1 MTSWMSGL
9 LELALESFSKNNLTI
24 KPFKNMSSSWSNQIL
39 SWEEQ
44 NQVSTLTVRYEDL
57 FDFKRRELSR
67 ISSFIEVELNHLEQA
82 YDWQKQGALSKK
94 KLDTE
99 NKIASFYNKMGH
111 GHFVNYF
118 DKKSLQNFYNQHS
131 EVIINCGYEYILD
144 T

>member
-1 MTSWMSGL
+1 
-9 LELALESFSKNNLTI
+9 
-24 KPFKNMSSSWSNQIL
+24 MSSSWSNQIL